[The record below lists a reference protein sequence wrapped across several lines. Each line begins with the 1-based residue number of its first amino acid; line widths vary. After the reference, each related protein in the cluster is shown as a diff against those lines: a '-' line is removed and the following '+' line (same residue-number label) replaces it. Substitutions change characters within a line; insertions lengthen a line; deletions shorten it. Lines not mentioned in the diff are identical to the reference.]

1 MRKILLILSMLIV
14 CAASADAQY
23 VARFKSRL
31 AERSA
36 SGARVD
42 VAEDDSAADAVRQSD
57 MRYRPLSV
65 KGYRVVIFFDNGQYA
80 SDKARAIKSSF
91 EHKYPHVNAYLVYE
105 SPYFKVSVGDCL
117 SMEEAVILMN
127 EIGGDFPTA
136 FPKNEEISLTE
147 LTDVRSRR
155 DTTAEQAE
163 EQAAAR

>member
-1 MRKILLILSMLIV
+1 MRKILLILSLLIV

-65 KGYRVVIFFDNGQYA
+65 KGYRDRKSVV
-80 SDKARAIKSSF
+80 
-91 EHKYPHVNAYLVYE
+91 
-105 SPYFKVSVGDCL
+105 
-117 SMEEAVILMN
+117 
-127 EIGGDFPTA
+127 
-136 FPKNEEISLTE
+136 
-147 LTDVRSRR
+147 
-155 DTTAEQAE
+155 
-163 EQAAAR
+163 